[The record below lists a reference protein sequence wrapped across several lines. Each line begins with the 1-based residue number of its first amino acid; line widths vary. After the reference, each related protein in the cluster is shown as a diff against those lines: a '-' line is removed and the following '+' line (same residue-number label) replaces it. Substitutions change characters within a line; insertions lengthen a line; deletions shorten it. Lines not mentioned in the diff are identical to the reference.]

1 MVAFYKKGD
10 TKKVGFT
17 ASKKIGNAVK
27 RNFAKRRLRA
37 AFLELQPHLNQ
48 GYYIFVAKKEILTQ
62 EFTKVQRDMH
72 FALEKLNAIKKQ

>member
-10 TKKVGFT
+10 AKRVGFT

-37 AFLELQPHLNQ
+37 AFLNLQPHLNQ
-48 GYYIFVAKKEILTQ
+48 GYYIFVAKKEILTDDF
-62 EFTKVQRDMH
+62 EKVQKDMY
-72 FALEKLNAIKKQ
+72 FALGKLRAIK